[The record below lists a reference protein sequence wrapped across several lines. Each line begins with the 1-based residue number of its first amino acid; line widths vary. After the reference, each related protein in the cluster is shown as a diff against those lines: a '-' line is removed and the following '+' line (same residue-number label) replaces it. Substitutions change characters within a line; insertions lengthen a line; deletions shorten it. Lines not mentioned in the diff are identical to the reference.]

1 MKRLHTLVLLILV
14 TTTFQS
20 CKDEANTS
28 SNKEAST
35 NTNAIAE
42 ADKNQT
48 YIYKYNAYIAVWN
61 DVSPRVKGTYAT
73 LFNLINDKTGR
84 PLKYQD
90 SYFIPSLIESR
101 AIVMLTDIVNQEP
114 AIEELDAL
122 APSLISSYRELL
134 APLKQLSEYYK
145 LQSYTDDDFEKGSEL
160 YFKVREP
167 IKKFIASSDMLGP
180 LLQEIDARLLIKA
193 LAEYKEK
200 DKLLLYN
207 KGMLVQSIKKHS
219 APLYATNFEE
229 YKNLN
234 LQAYDQNLN
243 DIIKYYTD
251 FKTLAN
257 DKERLKKEMNISR
270 STPFTIYYL
279 TIDTYLKEAQNLK
292 NTILD
297 ATKNASMKSTVERK
311 GIRYAVSSHLKVTAA
326 GEKVISS
333 SNALN
338 R

>member
-1 MKRLHTLVLLILV
+1 MKRLHILLLLILI
-14 TTTFQS
+14 TTTFQA
-20 CKDEANTS
+20 CKDETNTS
-28 SNKEAST
+28 SNKKAST
-35 NTNAIAE
+35 NTNTIAE

-61 DVSPRVKGTYAT
+61 DVSPRVKGTSSA

-90 SYFIPSLIESR
+90 TYFIPSLIESR
-101 AIVMLTDIVNQEP
+101 AIVILTDIVNQEP

-122 APSLISSYRELL
+122 APSLISSYKELL
-134 APLKQLSEYYK
+134 EPLKQLSEYYK
-145 LQSYTDDDFEKGSEL
+145 LKSYSDDDFEKGSEL
-160 YFKVREP
+160 YFKVKEP
-167 IKKFIASSDMLGP
+167 IKKFIASSDILGP
-180 LLQEIDARLLIKA
+180 RLQEIDARLLIKA

-207 KGMLVQSIKKHS
+207 KGMLVHSIKKHS
-219 APLYATNFEE
+219 APLYSITFQE

-234 LQAYDQNLN
+234 LQDYDQSLN

-251 FKTLAN
+251 FKALAN

-270 STPFTIYYL
+270 PAPFTSYYL
-279 TIDTYLKEAQNLK
+279 AIDTYLKEARNLK

-297 ATKNASMKSTVERK
+297 ANKHASMKSKVERM
-311 GIRYAVSSHLKVTAA
+311 GIQYAVSSHLKVTAA

>member
-1 MKRLHTLVLLILV
+1 MKRLHTLLLLILV

-28 SNKEAST
+28 SNKKAST
-35 NTNAIAE
+35 NTNAIAV
-42 ADKNQT
+42 ADKNQA

-61 DVSPRVKGTYAT
+61 DVTPRVKGTYAT
-73 LFNLINDKTGR
+73 LFDLINDKTGR
-84 PLKYQD
+84 PLEYQD

-122 APSLISSYRELL
+122 APSLISSYKELL

-145 LQSYTDDDFEKGSEL
+145 LQSYTDDDFEKGAEL
-160 YFKVREP
+160 YFKAREP
-167 IKKFIASSDMLGP
+167 IKKFIASSDILGP
-180 LLQEIDARLLIKA
+180 RLQEIDARLLIKA

-207 KGMLVQSIKKHS
+207 KGMLVHSIKKHS
-219 APLYATNFEE
+219 APLYGISFQE

-234 LQAYDQNLN
+234 LQDYDQTLN
-243 DIIKYYTD
+243 DIIQYYTD
-251 FKTLAN
+251 FKALAK

-270 STPFTIYYL
+270 PAPFTIYYL
-279 TIDTYLKEAQNLK
+279 AIDTYLKEAQNLK
-292 NTILD
+292 NTILE
-297 ATKNASMKSTVERK
+297 AKKHAAMKSKVERM
-311 GIRYAVSSHLKVTAA
+311 GIQYAAASHLKVTAA